1 MLSISISVFR
11 IQLSRTGK
19 SSESPRA
26 GLELRITRAGAVVPL
41 LWSSETTFDFHLPR
55 KSHHVRGRG
64 LHSLNPKWARFARE

>member
-26 GLELRITRAGAVVPL
+26 GLELRITGAVVPL